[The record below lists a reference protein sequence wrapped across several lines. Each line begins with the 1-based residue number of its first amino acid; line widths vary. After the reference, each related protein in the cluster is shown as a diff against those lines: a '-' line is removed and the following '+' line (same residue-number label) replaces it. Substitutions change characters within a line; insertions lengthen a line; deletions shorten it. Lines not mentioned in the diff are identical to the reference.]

1 VVPMKEQLQQIQAVA
16 IVTFLCVLISVHSD
30 GDYGKWF
37 VIEGIRTDVIQ
48 SVETNDNGTVEITDD
63 TVISVETES
72 DYYNFEYSYY
82 LNYYDHYNGVDQTIS
97 SVSYASADCQD
108 CTNQDK
114 AVGNIKILA
123 YGTAIVAL
131 SVAYMANNSI
141 KNLHN
146 KNLRSSLSSL
156 KYVAIIVL
164 IFGLLTGF
172 LFYTTWPE
180 ALANDERMI
189 NNEEKGRLGCIV
201 EGQEPNEFNFYNNI
215 DCTEYGAVGNDGDTP
230 LPSARLTNV
239 EWKPGMGFFI
249 VLIGSTLTGGG
260 TLYILGNI
268 DEEWLAILKK
278 QELIERKQDIQESE
292 IERNKDLLQE
302 FEETEQSLKDAEI
315 KIEDVRTTAS
325 NIDYKGIEDME
336 GELDR
341 LTALNQSVNTLN
353 NSLESK
359 LKTARLATSEVEKR
373 ARMVE
378 KELKNDLSAKSNLEK
393 EIEDMRVKQENDMRL
408 SDRMTREI
416 SSLRDMSEEA
426 EERALKAENKLK
438 IEKPE
443 TVSALESYDSVKA
456 AYDKTIE
463 EKNNLEKE
471 IMELE
476 QQTLEANER
485 EKAALTEKNDAAQ
498 RRKEMDREVK
508 LMEKNKKRINDKF
521 SDLTANLEKAKKAL
535 SDTREK
541 AAVALSELDL
551 ERETII
557 ELEQKS
563 EKHREKEN
571 EIIDVTDSLKKLQE
585 QVSEQKDTNEGIEDD
600 LNTEIQ
606 RKKRTEKDLSAL
618 EKASKQV
625 SKVMESLKKQFDTAK
640 ADLGIAIE
648 DRNKAERMLETEKSE
663 HEKLREDLEFLQG
676 ATIGNEE
683 DTERKIK
690 AMNIEVPKTTE
701 QAREMREEVDD
712 IADMNKELEDK
723 IKDARLESI
732 KNADKEPEAT
742 PIAEAAPIA
751 GAAIGSSLLVKNL
764 AKETEHNFQLV
775 NPDQADPKSGK
786 LPLSNPIAKAL
797 EGAKEGDE
805 VKVGPNIFKILKLN

>member
-1 VVPMKEQLQQIQAVA
+1 MVPMKEQLQQIQAVA

-37 VIEGIRTDVIQ
+37 IIEGIRTDVTQ
-48 SVETNDNGTVEITDD
+48 GEETNDNGTLEDTTDD
-63 TVISVETES
+63 TIVSVETELG
-72 DYYNFEYSYY
+72 DYNFVYSYY
-82 LNYYDHYNGVDQTIS
+82 LNYYEHYNGADRIIS
-97 SVSYASADCQD
+97 SVSYTSADCQD
-108 CTNQDK
+108 CMNQDK
-114 AVGNIKILA
+114 AAGNIKILA

-141 KNLHN
+141 KSLHN

-189 NNEEKGRLGCIV
+189 NNEEKEKLGCIV

-215 DCTEYGAVGNDGDTP
+215 DCTEYGPVVEDGDTP

-268 DEEWLAILKK
+268 DEEWQAILKK

-292 IERNKDLLQE
+292 VERNKDLLQE
-302 FEETEQSLKDAEI
+302 FEETEQSLKDAER
-315 KIEDVRTTAS
+315 KIEDARTSAS
-325 NIDYKGIEDME
+325 NIDYKGIEDLE
-336 GELDR
+336 DELDR

-373 ARMVE
+373 ARIVM
-378 KELKNDLSAKSNLEK
+378 KELKDDLSAKSNLEK
-393 EIEDMRVKQENDMRL
+393 EIEDMRGKQENDMRL

-416 SSLRDMSEEA
+416 SSLRAMSEEA
-426 EERALKAENKLK
+426 EEKALKAENKLK
-438 IEKPE
+438 VEKPE
-443 TVSALESYDSVKA
+443 TISALESYDSVKA

-471 IMELE
+471 IVELE
-476 QQTLEANER
+476 QQTLGANER

-508 LMEKNKKRINDKF
+508 LMEKNKKRMNDKF
-521 SDLTANLEKAKKAL
+521 SALTTNLEKAKKEL

-557 ELEQKS
+557 ELEQKA
-563 EKHREKEN
+563 EKHREKES
-571 EIIDVTDSLKKLQE
+571 EIVEVTDSMKELQE
-585 QVSEQKDTNEGIEDD
+585 QVNEQKETNKGIEDELKD
-600 LNTEIQ
+600 EIK
-606 RKKRTEKDLSAL
+606 RKKRTEKDLTAL

-648 DRNKAERMLETEKSE
+648 DRNKAERLLETEKSE
-663 HEKLREDLEFLQG
+663 HEKLKEDLDFLQG
-676 ATIGNEE
+676 TTIGGEE
-683 DTERKIK
+683 NTERKIK
-690 AMNIEVPKTTE
+690 AMNIEIPKTTE
-701 QAREMREEVDD
+701 QAREMKEEADN
-712 IADMNKELEDK
+712 IADMSKELEDK

-732 KNADKEPEAT
+732 KNVDKEPET
-742 PIAEAAPIA
+742 APVA
-751 GAAIGSSLLVKNL
+751 GAAVGSSLLVKNL

>member
-1 VVPMKEQLQQIQAVA
+1 M
-16 IVTFLCVLISVHSD
+16 
-30 GDYGKWF
+30 
-37 VIEGIRTDVIQ
+37 
-48 SVETNDNGTVEITDD
+48 
-63 TVISVETES
+63 ISVEQE
-72 DYYNFEYSYY
+72 
-82 LNYYDHYNGVDQTIS
+82 GV
-97 SVSYASADCQD
+97 
-108 CTNQDK
+108 N
-114 AVGNIKILA
+114 
-123 YGTAIVAL
+123 
-131 SVAYMANNSI
+131 
-141 KNLHN
+141 
-146 KNLRSSLSSL
+146 
-156 KYVAIIVL
+156 
-164 IFGLLTGF
+164 
-172 LFYTTWPE
+172 P
-180 ALANDERMI
+180 
-189 NNEEKGRLGCIV
+189 RLGCIV
-201 EGQEPNEFNFYNNI
+201 EGQEPNEFNFYNKGN
-215 DCTEYGAVGNDGDTP
+215 CEEYIPAEVSGDSD
-230 LPSARLTNV
+230 LISARLTSI

-268 DEEWLAILKK
+268 DEEWQAILKK

-292 IERNKDLLQE
+292 VERNKDLLQE
-302 FEETEQSLKDAEI
+302 FEETEQSLKDAER
-315 KIEDVRTTAS
+315 KIEEARTSAS
-325 NIDYKGIEDME
+325 NIDYKGIEDLE
-336 GELDR
+336 DELDR

-378 KELKNDLSAKSNLEK
+378 KELKDDLSAKSNLEK
-393 EIEDMRVKQENDMRL
+393 EIEDMRGKQENDMRL

-416 SSLRDMSEEA
+416 SSLRGMSEEA
-426 EERALKAENKLK
+426 EEKALKAENKLK

-456 AYDKTIE
+456 AYDKTID

-471 IMELE
+471 IVELE

-508 LMEKNKKRINDKF
+508 LMEKNKKRMNDKF
-521 SDLTANLEKAKKAL
+521 SALTTNLEKAKKEL

-557 ELEQKS
+557 ELEQKA
-563 EKHREKEN
+563 EKHREKES
-571 EIIDVTDSLKKLQE
+571 EIVEITDSMKELQE
-585 QVSEQKDTNEGIEDD
+585 QVNEQKETNKGIEDE
-600 LNTEIQ
+600 LKAETK

-648 DRNKAERMLETEKSE
+648 DRNKAERLLETEKSE
-663 HEKLREDLEFLQG
+663 HEKLKEDLDFLQG
-676 ATIGNEE
+676 TTIGGEE

-690 AMNIEVPKTTE
+690 AMNVEIPKTTE
-701 QAREMREEVDD
+701 QAREMKEEADNV
-712 IADMNKELEDK
+712 ADMNKELEDK

-732 KNADKEPEAT
+732 KNADKEPETA
-742 PIAEAAPIA
+742 PVAEAAV
-751 GAAIGSSLLVKNL
+751 GSSLLVKNL

>member
-1 VVPMKEQLQQIQAVA
+1 MKEQLQQIQAVA

-30 GDYGKWF
+30 GDYGRWF
-37 VIEGIRTDVIQ
+37 VVDGIRVDVNHTEAI
-48 SVETNDNGTVEITDD
+48 NDNGTVDDETDD
-63 TVISVETES
+63 TVFSVETES
-72 DYYNFEYSYY
+72 DDYKFEYNYY
-82 LNYYDHYNGVDQTIS
+82 LNYYEHYNGADKTLSQ
-97 SVSYASADCQD
+97 VSYASTDCQD
-108 CTNQDK
+108 CTNQDE
-114 AVGNIKILA
+114 AAGTIKILA
-123 YGTAIVAL
+123 YGTAVVAL
-131 SVAYMANNSI
+131 SVAYMANNSV
-141 KNLHN
+141 KSLHN
-146 KNLRSSLSSL
+146 KNLRSSLSNL

-164 IFGLLTGF
+164 IFGSLTGGS
-172 LFYTTWPE
+172 FYMSWPE
-180 ALANDERMI
+180 AISDDEGMI
-189 NNEEKGRLGCIV
+189 SIEQEGVNPRLGCIV
-201 EGQEPNEFNFYNNI
+201 KGQAPNEFNFYGNI
-215 DCTEYGAVGNDGDTP
+215 DCTEYGEVDTAGDTP
-230 LPSARLTNV
+230 LPSARLTSI
-239 EWKPGMGFFI
+239 EWKPGMGFLI
-249 VLIGSTLTGGG
+249 VLIGSFLTGGG

-268 DEEWLAILKK
+268 DEEWQAILKK

-292 IERNKDLLQE
+292 VERNKDLLHE
-302 FEETEQSLKDAEI
+302 FEETEQSLKEAET
-315 KIEDVRTTAS
+315 KIEEARTSAS
-325 NIDYKGIEDME
+325 TIDYKGIDDLDD
-336 GELDR
+336 ELDR

-378 KELKNDLSAKSNLEK
+378 KELKDDLSAKSNLEK
-393 EIEDMRVKQENDMRL
+393 EIEDMRRKQENDMRL

-438 IEKPE
+438 VEKPE

-485 EKAALTEKNDAAQ
+485 EKAALTEKNDATQ

-508 LMEKNKKRINDKF
+508 LMEKNKKRMNDKF
-521 SDLTANLEKAKKAL
+521 STLTTNLEKAKKEL

-557 ELEQKS
+557 ELEQKA
-563 EKHREKEN
+563 EEHRAKEKEIV
-571 EIIDVTDSLKKLQE
+571 EITDSMKELQE
-585 QVSEQKDTNEGIEDD
+585 QVDEQKETNKGIEDE
-600 LNTEIQ
+600 LKTEIE
-606 RKKRTEKDLSAL
+606 RKKKTQKDLKAL

-640 ADLGIAIE
+640 EELGIAID
-648 DRNKAERMLETEKSE
+648 DRNKAERLLETEKGE
-663 HEKLREDLEFLQG
+663 NEKLMEDLDFLQG
-676 ATIGNEE
+676 ATIGSEE

-690 AMNIEVPKTTE
+690 AMNIEIPKTTE
-701 QAREMREEVDD
+701 QAREMREEAENV
-712 IADMNKELEDK
+712 ADMNKELEDK

-732 KNADKEPEAT
+732 KDADKES
-742 PIAEAAPIA
+742 EAAPVA
-751 GAAIGSSLLVKNL
+751 GASIGSSLLVKNL
-764 AKETEHNFQLV
+764 AKETEHNFELV

-797 EGAKEGDE
+797 EGSKEGDE
-805 VKVGPNIFKILKLN
+805 VKVGPNIFKVLKLN

>member
-37 VIEGIRTDVIQ
+37 IIEGIRTDVIQ
-48 SVETNDNGTVEITDD
+48 GEETNDNGTLEDTTDD
-63 TVISVETES
+63 TIVSVETELG
-72 DYYNFEYSYY
+72 DYNFVYSYY
-82 LNYYDHYNGVDQTIS
+82 LNYYEHYNGADRIIS
-97 SVSYASADCQD
+97 SVSYTSADCQD
-108 CTNQDK
+108 CMNQDK
-114 AVGNIKILA
+114 AAGNIKILA

-141 KNLHN
+141 KSLHN

-189 NNEEKGRLGCIV
+189 NNEEKEKLGCIV

-215 DCTEYGAVGNDGDTP
+215 DCTEYGPVVEDGDTP

-268 DEEWLAILKK
+268 DEEWQAILKK
-278 QELIERKQDIQESE
+278 QELIERKEGIQESE
-292 IERNKDLLQE
+292 VERNNDLLQE
-302 FEETEQSLKDAEI
+302 FEETEKSLKDAER
-315 KIEDVRTTAS
+315 KIEEVRTSAS
-325 NIDYKGIEDME
+325 NIDYKGIEDLE
-336 GELDR
+336 YELDR

-373 ARMVE
+373 ARMIE
-378 KELKNDLSAKSNLEK
+378 KELTDDLSAKSNLEK
-393 EIEDMRVKQENDMRL
+393 EIEDMRGKQENDMRL

-416 SSLRDMSEEA
+416 SSLRAMSEEA
-426 EERALKAENKLK
+426 EEKALKAENKLK
-438 IEKPE
+438 VEKPE
-443 TVSALESYDSVKA
+443 TISALESYDSVKA

-471 IMELE
+471 IVELE

-485 EKAALTEKNDAAQ
+485 EKAALTEKNDATQ

-508 LMEKNKKRINDKF
+508 LMEKNKKRMNDKF
-521 SDLTANLEKAKKAL
+521 SALTTDLEKAKKEL

-557 ELEQKS
+557 ELEQKA
-563 EKHREKEN
+563 EEHRTKEKEIV
-571 EIIDVTDSLKKLQE
+571 EIADSMKELQE
-585 QVSEQKDTNEGIEDD
+585 QVNEQRETNKGIKDELKTETERKKKTQKD
-600 LNTEIQ
+600 L
-606 RKKRTEKDLSAL
+606 KAL
-618 EKASKQV
+618 ENASKQV

-640 ADLGIAIE
+640 EELGVATE
-648 DRNKAERMLETEKSE
+648 DRNKAERLLETEKGE
-663 HEKLREDLEFLQG
+663 HVKLMDDLDFLQG
-676 ATIGNEE
+676 TTIGGEE
-683 DTERKIK
+683 NTERKIK
-690 AMNIEVPKTTE
+690 AMNIEIPKTTE
-701 QAREMREEVDD
+701 QAREMGEEADN

-732 KNADKEPEAT
+732 KNADKEPETALV
-742 PIAEAAPIA
+742 AE
-751 GAAIGSSLLVKNL
+751 AAIGSSLLVKNL
-764 AKETEHNFQLV
+764 AKETEHQFQLV

-805 VKVGPNIFKILKLN
+805 VKVGPNIFKVLKLN

>member
-1 VVPMKEQLQQIQAVA
+1 MVPMKEQLQQIQAVA

-37 VIEGIRTDVIQ
+37 IIEGIRTDVIQ
-48 SVETNDNGTVEITDD
+48 GEETNDNGTLEDTTDD
-63 TVISVETES
+63 TIVSVETELG
-72 DYYNFEYSYY
+72 DYNFVYSYY
-82 LNYYDHYNGVDQTIS
+82 LNYYEHYNGADRIIS
-97 SVSYASADCQD
+97 SVSYTSADCQD
-108 CTNQDK
+108 CMNQDK
-114 AVGNIKILA
+114 AAGNIKILA

-141 KNLHN
+141 KSLHN

-189 NNEEKGRLGCIV
+189 NNEENEKLGCIV

-215 DCTEYGAVGNDGDTP
+215 DCTEYGPVVEDGDTP

-268 DEEWLAILKK
+268 DEEWQAILKK

-292 IERNKDLLQE
+292 VERNKDLLQE
-302 FEETEQSLKDAEI
+302 FEETEQSLKDAER
-315 KIEDVRTTAS
+315 KIEEARTSAS
-325 NIDYKGIEDME
+325 NIDYKGIEDLE
-336 GELDR
+336 DELDR

-378 KELKNDLSAKSNLEK
+378 KELKDDLSAKSNLEK
-393 EIEDMRVKQENDMRL
+393 EIEDMRRKQENDMRL

-416 SSLRDMSEEA
+416 SSLRGMSEEA

-438 IEKPE
+438 VEKPE
-443 TVSALESYDSVKA
+443 TISALESYDSVKA

-471 IMELE
+471 IVELE

-485 EKAALTEKNDAAQ
+485 EKAALTEKNNAAQ

-508 LMEKNKKRINDKF
+508 LMEKNKKRMNDKF
-521 SDLTANLEKAKKAL
+521 SALTTNLEKAKKEL

-551 ERETII
+551 ERETIV
-557 ELEQKS
+557 ELEQKA
-563 EKHREKEN
+563 EKHREKES
-571 EIIDVTDSLKKLQE
+571 EIVEVTDSMKELQE
-585 QVSEQKDTNEGIEDD
+585 QVNEQKETNKGIGDE
-600 LNTEIQ
+600 LKAEIK

-648 DRNKAERMLETEKSE
+648 DRNKAERLLETEKSE
-663 HEKLREDLEFLQG
+663 HEKLKDDLDFLQG
-676 ATIGNEE
+676 TTIGGEE

-690 AMNIEVPKTTE
+690 AMNIEIPKTTE
-701 QAREMREEVDD
+701 QAREMREEADNIV
-712 IADMNKELEDK
+712 DMNKELEDK

-732 KNADKEPEAT
+732 KSADKEPEA
-742 PIAEAAPIA
+742 APVA
-751 GAAIGSSLLVKNL
+751 GATVGSSLLVRNL

-805 VKVGPNIFKILKLN
+805 VKVGPKGNIFKILKLN

>member
-1 VVPMKEQLQQIQAVA
+1 MVPMKEQLQQIQAVA

-37 VIEGIRTDVIQ
+37 VVEGAREDITYADVTDSDGNV
-48 SVETNDNGTVEITDD
+48 TTVATEADD
-63 TVISVETES
+63 
-72 DYYNFEYSYY
+72 YNFVYSYY
-82 LNYYDHYNGVDQTIS
+82 LNYYEQYNGADQTIS

-108 CTNQDK
+108 CTNQDE
-114 AVGNIKILA
+114 AAGNIKILA

-131 SVAYMANNSI
+131 SVAYMANNSV
-141 KNLHN
+141 KSLHN
-146 KNLRSSLSSL
+146 KSLRSSLSNL

-180 ALANDERMI
+180 ALIMDEGMI
-189 NNEEKGRLGCIV
+189 SVEQEGVNPRLGCIV
-201 EGQEPNEFNFYNNI
+201 EGQEPNEFNFYNKGN
-215 DCTEYGAVGNDGDTP
+215 CEEYIPAEVSGDSD
-230 LPSARLTNV
+230 LISARLTSI

-268 DEEWLAILKK
+268 DEEWQAILKK

-292 IERNKDLLQE
+292 VERNKDLLQE
-302 FEETEQSLKDAEI
+302 FEETEQSLKDAER
-315 KIEDVRTTAS
+315 KIEEARTSAS
-325 NIDYKGIEDME
+325 NVDYKGIEDLE
-336 GELDR
+336 DELDR

-378 KELKNDLSAKSNLEK
+378 KELKDDLSAKSNLEK
-393 EIEDMRVKQENDMRL
+393 EIEDMRGKQENDMRL

-416 SSLRDMSEEA
+416 SSLRGMSEEA
-426 EERALKAENKLK
+426 EEKALKAENKLK

-456 AYDKTIE
+456 AYDKTLD

-471 IMELE
+471 IVELE

-508 LMEKNKKRINDKF
+508 LMEKNKKRMNDKF
-521 SDLTANLEKAKKAL
+521 SALTTNLEKAKKEL

-557 ELEQKS
+557 ELEQKA
-563 EKHREKEN
+563 EKHREKES
-571 EIIDVTDSLKKLQE
+571 EIVEITDSMKELQE
-585 QVSEQKDTNEGIEDD
+585 QVNEQKETNKGIEDE
-600 LNTEIQ
+600 LKAETK

-648 DRNKAERMLETEKSE
+648 DRNKAERLLETEKSE
-663 HEKLREDLEFLQG
+663 HEKLKEDLDFLQG
-676 ATIGNEE
+676 TTIGGEE

-690 AMNIEVPKTTE
+690 AMNVEIPKTTE
-701 QAREMREEVDD
+701 QAREMREEADNV
-712 IADMNKELEDK
+712 ADMNKELEDK

-732 KNADKEPEAT
+732 KNADKEPETA
-742 PIAEAAPIA
+742 PVAEAAV
-751 GAAIGSSLLVKNL
+751 GSSLLVKNL

>member
-1 VVPMKEQLQQIQAVA
+1 MVPMKEQLQQIQAVA

-37 VIEGIRTDVIQ
+37 IIEGIRTDVTQ
-48 SVETNDNGTVEITDD
+48 GEETNDNGTLEDTTDD
-63 TVISVETES
+63 TIVSVETELG
-72 DYYNFEYSYY
+72 DYNFVYSYY
-82 LNYYDHYNGVDQTIS
+82 LNYYEHYNGADRIIS
-97 SVSYASADCQD
+97 SVSYTSADCQD
-108 CTNQDK
+108 CMNQDK
-114 AVGNIKILA
+114 AAGNIKILA

-141 KNLHN
+141 KSLHN

-189 NNEEKGRLGCIV
+189 NNEENEKLGCIV

-215 DCTEYGAVGNDGDTP
+215 DCTEYGAVVKDGDTP

-268 DEEWLAILKK
+268 DEEWQAILKK

-292 IERNKDLLQE
+292 VERNKDLLQE
-302 FEETEQSLKDAEI
+302 FEETEESLKDAER
-315 KIEDVRTTAS
+315 KIEEVRTSAS
-325 NIDYKGIEDME
+325 NIDYKGIEDLE
-336 GELDR
+336 YELDR

-373 ARMVE
+373 ARMIE
-378 KELKNDLSAKSNLEK
+378 KELTDDLSAKSNLEK
-393 EIEDMRVKQENDMRL
+393 EIEDMRGKQENDMRL

-416 SSLRDMSEEA
+416 SSLRAMSEEA
-426 EERALKAENKLK
+426 EEKALKAENKLK
-438 IEKPE
+438 VEKPE
-443 TVSALESYDSVKA
+443 TISALESYDSVKA

-471 IMELE
+471 IVELE

-485 EKAALTEKNDAAQ
+485 EKAALTERNDAAQ

-508 LMEKNKKRINDKF
+508 LMEKNKKRMNDKF
-521 SDLTANLEKAKKAL
+521 SDLTTNLEKARKEL

-541 AAVALSELDL
+541 AAIALSELDL

-557 ELEQKS
+557 ELEQKA
-563 EKHREKEN
+563 EEHRAKEKEIV
-571 EIIDVTDSLKKLQE
+571 EITDSMKELQE
-585 QVSEQKDTNEGIEDD
+585 QVNEQKDTNKGIEDE
-600 LNTEIQ
+600 LKAETK

-625 SKVMESLKKQFDTAK
+625 SKVMESLKKEFDAAK

-648 DRNKAERMLETEKSE
+648 DRNKAERLLETEKGE
-663 HEKLREDLEFLQG
+663 HVKLMDDLDFLQG
-676 ATIGNEE
+676 TTIGGEE

-690 AMNIEVPKTTE
+690 AMNIEIPKTTE
-701 QAREMREEVDD
+701 QAREMREEADNIV
-712 IADMNKELEDK
+712 DMNKELEDK

-732 KNADKEPEAT
+732 KSADKEPEAAT
-742 PIAEAAPIA
+742 VA
-751 GAAIGSSLLVKNL
+751 GATVGSSLLVRNL

-805 VKVGPNIFKILKLN
+805 VKVGPKGNIFKILKLN

>member
-1 VVPMKEQLQQIQAVA
+1 MVPMKEQLQQIQAVA
-16 IVTFLCVLISVHSD
+16 IVTFICVLISVHSD
-30 GDYGKWF
+30 GNYGKWF
-37 VIEGIRTDVIQ
+37 VVEGVKEDIIYN
-48 SVETNDNGTVEITDD
+48 SEGNA
-63 TVISVETES
+63 TES
-72 DYYNFEYSYY
+72 NDYNFEYSYY
-82 LNYYDHYNGVDQTIS
+82 LNYYEHYNSADQTII
-97 SVSYASADCQD
+97 SVSYASTDCQD
-108 CTNQDK
+108 CTNQDE
-114 AVGNIKILA
+114 ASGNIKILA

-131 SVAYMANNSI
+131 SVAYMANNSV
-141 KNLHN
+141 KSLHN
-146 KNLRSSLSSL
+146 KNLRSSLSTL

-164 IFGLLTGF
+164 IFGVLTGF

-180 ALANDERMI
+180 ALVMDEEMI
-189 NNEEKGRLGCIV
+189 NVEQEGVNPRLGCIV
-201 EGQEPNEFNFYNNI
+201 EGQAPNEFNFYNSGN
-215 DCTEYGAVGNDGDTP
+215 CEEYIPAPASGDTD
-230 LPSARLTNV
+230 LISARLTSI

-268 DEEWLAILKK
+268 DEEWQAILKK
-278 QELIERKQDIQESE
+278 QELIERKQDIQKSE
-292 IERNKDLLQE
+292 VERNKDLLQE
-302 FEETEQSLKDAEI
+302 FKETEQSLKDAER
-315 KIEDVRTTAS
+315 KIEDARTSAS
-325 NIDYKGIEDME
+325 NIDYKGIEDLE
-336 GELDR
+336 DELDR

-378 KELKNDLSAKSNLEK
+378 NELKDDLSAKSNLES
-393 EIEDMRVKQENDMRL
+393 EIEDMRGKQENDMRL
-408 SDRMTREI
+408 TDRMTREI
-416 SSLRDMSEEA
+416 SSLRGMNEEA

-443 TVSALESYDSVKA
+443 TISALESYDSVKA
-456 AYDKTIE
+456 AYDKTME

-476 QQTLEANER
+476 QQTIEATER
-485 EKAALTEKNDAAQ
+485 EKAALTEKNDATQ
-498 RRKEMDREVK
+498 RRKEMDREVI
-508 LMEKNKKRINDKF
+508 LMEKNKKRMNDKF
-521 SDLTANLEKAKKAL
+521 SALTTDLEKAKKEL

-557 ELEQKS
+557 ELEQKA
-563 EKHREKEN
+563 EEHRTKEKEIV
-571 EIIDVTDSLKKLQE
+571 EITDSMKELQE
-585 QVSEQKDTNEGIEDD
+585 QVNEQKDTNKGIGDE
-600 LNTEIQ
+600 LKTETE
-606 RKKRTEKDLSAL
+606 RKKKTQKDLKAL
-618 EKASKQV
+618 ENASKQV

-640 ADLGIAIE
+640 EELGVATE
-648 DRNKAERMLETEKSE
+648 DRNKAERLLETEKGE
-663 HEKLREDLEFLQG
+663 HVKLMDDLDFLQG
-676 ATIGNEE
+676 TTIGGEE

-690 AMNIEVPKTTE
+690 AMNIEIPKTTE
-701 QAREMREEVDD
+701 QAREMGEEADN

-732 KNADKEPEAT
+732 KNADKEPETALV
-742 PIAEAAPIA
+742 AE
-751 GAAIGSSLLVKNL
+751 AAIGSSLLVKNL
-764 AKETEHNFQLV
+764 AKETEHQFQLV

-805 VKVGPNIFKILKLN
+805 VKVGPNIFKVLKLN

>member
-1 VVPMKEQLQQIQAVA
+1 MVPMKEQLQQIQAVA
-16 IVTFLCVLISVHSD
+16 IVTFICVLISVHSD

-37 VIEGIRTDVIQ
+37 VVDGVREDITYADVTD
-48 SVETNDNGTVEITDD
+48 SNGNVTTVT
-63 TVISVETES
+63 TEA
-72 DYYNFEYSYY
+72 DHYKFEYSYY
-82 LNYYDHYNGVDQTIS
+82 LNYYEHYNGADQTTS
-97 SVSYASADCQD
+97 SVSYASVDCQD
-108 CTNQDK
+108 CTNQDEV
-114 AVGNIKILA
+114 AENIKILA
-123 YGTAIVAL
+123 YGTAIIAL
-131 SVAYMANNSI
+131 SVAYMANNSV

-146 KNLRSSLSSL
+146 KNLRSSLSTL

-164 IFGLLTGF
+164 IFGVLTGF

-180 ALANDERMI
+180 ALVMDEEMI
-189 NNEEKGRLGCIV
+189 NVEQEGVNPRLGCIV
-201 EGQEPNEFNFYNNI
+201 EGQAPNEFNFYNNGN
-215 DCTEYGAVGNDGDTP
+215 CEEYIPATVSGDSD
-230 LPSARLTNV
+230 LISARLTSI

-268 DEEWLAILKK
+268 DEEWQAILKK
-278 QELIERKQDIQESE
+278 QELIERKQDIQKSE
-292 IERNKDLLQE
+292 VERNKDLLQE
-302 FEETEQSLKDAEI
+302 FEETEQSLKNAER
-315 KIEDVRTTAS
+315 KIEDARTSAS
-325 NIDYKGIEDME
+325 NIDYKGIENLE
-336 GELDR
+336 NELDR

-373 ARMVE
+373 ARMIE
-378 KELKNDLSAKSNLEK
+378 KELTDDLSAKSNLEK
-393 EIEDMRVKQENDMRL
+393 EIEDMRGKQENDMRL

-416 SSLRDMSEEA
+416 SSLRGISEEA
-426 EERALKAENKLK
+426 EEKALKAENKLK

-443 TVSALESYDSVKA
+443 TISALESYDSVKA
-456 AYDKTIE
+456 AYDKTME

-476 QQTLEANER
+476 QQTIEANER
-485 EKAALTEKNDAAQ
+485 EKAALTEKNDATQ

-508 LMEKNKKRINDKF
+508 LMEKNKKRMNDKF
-521 SDLTANLEKAKKAL
+521 SALTTDLEKAKKEL

-557 ELEQKS
+557 ELEQKA
-563 EKHREKEN
+563 EEHRTKEKEIV
-571 EIIDVTDSLKKLQE
+571 EITDSMKELQE
-585 QVSEQKDTNEGIEDD
+585 QVNEQKDTNKGIGDE
-600 LNTEIQ
+600 LKTETE
-606 RKKRTEKDLSAL
+606 RKKKTQKDLKAL

-640 ADLGIAIE
+640 EELGIAIE
-648 DRNKAERMLETEKSE
+648 DRNKAERLLETEKGE
-663 HEKLREDLEFLQG
+663 HVKLMDDLDFLQG
-676 ATIGNEE
+676 TTIGGEE

-690 AMNIEVPKTTE
+690 AMNIEIPKTTE
-701 QAREMREEVDD
+701 QAREMGEEADN

-732 KNADKEPEAT
+732 KNADKEPETALV
-742 PIAEAAPIA
+742 AE
-751 GAAIGSSLLVKNL
+751 AAIGSSLLVKNL
-764 AKETEHNFQLV
+764 AKETEHQFQLV

-805 VKVGPNIFKILKLN
+805 VKVGPNIFKVLKLN

>member
-1 VVPMKEQLQQIQAVA
+1 MVPMKEQLQQIQAVA

-37 VIEGIRTDVIQ
+37 IIEGIRTDVIQ
-48 SVETNDNGTVEITDD
+48 GEETNDNGTLEDTTDD
-63 TVISVETES
+63 TIVSVETELG
-72 DYYNFEYSYY
+72 DYNFVYSYY
-82 LNYYDHYNGVDQTIS
+82 LNYYEHYNGADRIIS
-97 SVSYASADCQD
+97 SVSYTSADCQD
-108 CTNQDK
+108 CMNQDK
-114 AVGNIKILA
+114 AAGNIKILA

-141 KNLHN
+141 KSLHN

-189 NNEEKGRLGCIV
+189 NNEEKEKLGCIV

-215 DCTEYGAVGNDGDTP
+215 DCTEYGPVVEDGDTP

-268 DEEWLAILKK
+268 DEEWQAILKK

-292 IERNKDLLQE
+292 VERNKDLLQE
-302 FEETEQSLKDAEI
+302 FEETEQSLKDAER
-315 KIEDVRTTAS
+315 KIEEVRTSAS
-325 NIDYKGIEDME
+325 NIDYKGIEDLE
-336 GELDR
+336 YELDR

-373 ARMVE
+373 ARMIE
-378 KELKNDLSAKSNLEK
+378 KELTDDLSAKSNLEK
-393 EIEDMRVKQENDMRL
+393 EIEDMRGKQENDMRL

-416 SSLRDMSEEA
+416 SSLRAMSEEA
-426 EERALKAENKLK
+426 EEKALKAENKLK
-438 IEKPE
+438 VEKPE
-443 TVSALESYDSVKA
+443 TISALESYDSVKA

-471 IMELE
+471 IVELE

-485 EKAALTEKNDAAQ
+485 EKAALTERNDAAQ

-508 LMEKNKKRINDKF
+508 LMEKNKKRMNDKF
-521 SDLTANLEKAKKAL
+521 SALTTNLEKARKELA
-535 SDTREK
+535 DTREK
-541 AAVALSELDL
+541 AAIALSELDL

-557 ELEQKS
+557 ELEQKA
-563 EKHREKEN
+563 EEHRAKEKEIV
-571 EIIDVTDSLKKLQE
+571 EITDSMKELQE
-585 QVSEQKDTNEGIEDD
+585 QVNEQKDTNKGIEDE
-600 LNTEIQ
+600 LKAETK

-625 SKVMESLKKQFDTAK
+625 SKVMESLKKEFDAAK

-648 DRNKAERMLETEKSE
+648 DRNKAERLLETEKGE
-663 HEKLREDLEFLQG
+663 HVKLMDDLDFLQG
-676 ATIGNEE
+676 TTIGGEE

-690 AMNIEVPKTTE
+690 AMNIEIPKTTE
-701 QAREMREEVDD
+701 QAREMREEADNIV
-712 IADMNKELEDK
+712 DMNKELEDK

-732 KNADKEPEAT
+732 KSADKEPEAAT
-742 PIAEAAPIA
+742 VA
-751 GAAIGSSLLVKNL
+751 GATVGSSLLVRNL

-805 VKVGPNIFKILKLN
+805 VKVGPKGNIFKILKLN

>member
-16 IVTFLCVLISVHSD
+16 IVTFICVLISVHSD

-37 VIEGIRTDVIQ
+37 VVDGVREDITYADVTD
-48 SVETNDNGTVEITDD
+48 SNGNVT
-63 TVISVETES
+63 TVITEA
-72 DYYNFEYSYY
+72 DDYNFEYSYY
-82 LNYYDHYNGVDQTIS
+82 LNYYEHYNGADQTIS
-97 SVSYASADCQD
+97 SASYASVDCQD
-108 CTNQDK
+108 CTNQDE
-114 AVGNIKILA
+114 AAGNIKILA
-123 YGTAIVAL
+123 YGTAIIAL
-131 SVAYMANNSI
+131 SVAYMANNSV

-146 KNLRSSLSSL
+146 KSLRSTLSNL

-180 ALANDERMI
+180 ALIMDEEMI
-189 NNEEKGRLGCIV
+189 SIEQEGVNPRLGCIV
-201 EGQEPNEFNFYNNI
+201 DGQAPNEFNFYNKGN
-215 DCTEYGAVGNDGDTP
+215 CEEYILAELSGDSD
-230 LPSARLTNV
+230 LISARLTSI
-239 EWKPGMGFFI
+239 EWRPGMGFFI

-268 DEEWLAILKK
+268 DEEWQAILKK
-278 QELIERKQDIQESE
+278 QELIERKQDIQKSE
-292 IERNKDLLQE
+292 VERNEDLLQE
-302 FEETEQSLKDAEI
+302 FKETDQSLKDAER
-315 KIEDVRTTAS
+315 KIEDARTSAS
-325 NIDYKGIEDME
+325 NIDYKGIENLE
-336 GELDR
+336 NELDR

-373 ARMVE
+373 ARMIM
-378 KELKNDLSAKSNLEK
+378 KELNDDISAKSNLER
-393 EIEDMRVKQENDMRL
+393 EIEDMRGKQEKDMRL

-416 SSLRDMSEEA
+416 SSLRGISEEA
-426 EERALKAENKLK
+426 EEKALKAENKLK

-443 TVSALESYDSVKA
+443 TISALESYDSVKA
-456 AYDKTIE
+456 AHDKTTE

-471 IMELE
+471 IMEFE

-485 EKAALTEKNDAAQ
+485 EKAALTEKNDATQ

-508 LMEKNKKRINDKF
+508 LMEKNKKRMNDKF
-521 SDLTANLEKAKKAL
+521 SALTTDLEKAKKEL

-557 ELEQKS
+557 ELEQKA
-563 EKHREKEN
+563 EEHRTKEKEIV
-571 EIIDVTDSLKKLQE
+571 EIADSMKELQE
-585 QVSEQKDTNEGIEDD
+585 QVNEQKDTNKGIKDE
-600 LNTEIQ
+600 LKTETE
-606 RKKRTEKDLSAL
+606 RKKKTQKDLKSL

-625 SKVMESLKKQFDTAK
+625 SKVMESMKKQFDTAK
-640 ADLGIAIE
+640 EELGVAIE
-648 DRNKAERMLETEKSE
+648 DRNKAERLLETEKGD
-663 HEKLREDLEFLQG
+663 HVKLMDDLDFLQG
-676 ATIGNEE
+676 ATIGGEE

-690 AMNIEVPKTTE
+690 AMNIEIPKTTE
-701 QAREMREEVDD
+701 QAREMGEEADN

-732 KNADKEPEAT
+732 KNADKEPET
-742 PIAEAAPIA
+742 TLVTK
-751 GAAIGSSLLVKNL
+751 AAIGSSLLVKNL
-764 AKETEHNFQLV
+764 AKETEHQFQLV

-805 VKVGPNIFKILKLN
+805 VKVGPNIFKVLKLN

>member
-1 VVPMKEQLQQIQAVA
+1 MVPMKEQLQQIQAVA

-37 VIEGIRTDVIQ
+37 IIEGIRTDVIQ
-48 SVETNDNGTVEITDD
+48 GEETNDNGTLEDTTDD
-63 TVISVETES
+63 TIVSVETELG
-72 DYYNFEYSYY
+72 DYNFVYSYY
-82 LNYYDHYNGVDQTIS
+82 LNYYEHYNGADRIIS
-97 SVSYASADCQD
+97 SVSYTSADCQD
-108 CTNQDK
+108 CMNQDK
-114 AVGNIKILA
+114 AAGNIKILA

-141 KNLHN
+141 KSLHN

-189 NNEEKGRLGCIV
+189 NNEENEKLGCIV

-215 DCTEYGAVGNDGDTP
+215 DCTEYGPVVEDGDTP

-268 DEEWLAILKK
+268 DEEWQAILKK

-292 IERNKDLLQE
+292 VERNKDLLHE
-302 FEETEQSLKDAEI
+302 FEETEQSLKEAETS
-315 KIEDVRTTAS
+315 IEEARTSAS
-325 NIDYKGIEDME
+325 TIDYKGIEDLE
-336 GELDR
+336 DELDR

-373 ARMVE
+373 ARIVI
-378 KELKNDLSAKSNLEK
+378 KELNDDLSAKSNLEK
-393 EIEDMRVKQENDMRL
+393 EIEDMRGKQENDMRL

-416 SSLRDMSEEA
+416 SSLRAMSEEA
-426 EERALKAENKLK
+426 EEKALKAENKLK
-438 IEKPE
+438 VEKPE
-443 TVSALESYDSVKA
+443 TISALESYDSVKA

-471 IMELE
+471 IVELE

-485 EKAALTEKNDAAQ
+485 EKAALTERNDAAQ

-508 LMEKNKKRINDKF
+508 LMEKNKKRMNDKF
-521 SDLTANLEKAKKAL
+521 SALTTNLEKAKKEL

-541 AAVALSELDL
+541 AAIALSELDL

-557 ELEQKS
+557 ELEQKA
-563 EKHREKEN
+563 EKHREKES
-571 EIIDVTDSLKKLQE
+571 EIVEVTDSMKELQE
-585 QVSEQKDTNEGIEDD
+585 QVNEQKETNNDIGDE
-600 LNTEIQ
+600 LKAEIK
-606 RKKRTEKDLSAL
+606 RKKRTEKDLTAL

-648 DRNKAERMLETEKSE
+648 DRNKAERLLETEKSE
-663 HEKLREDLEFLQG
+663 HEKLKEDLDFLQG
-676 ATIGNEE
+676 TTIGGEE
-683 DTERKIK
+683 NTERKIK
-690 AMNIEVPKTTE
+690 AMNIEIPKTTE
-701 QAREMREEVDD
+701 QAREMKEEADN
-712 IADMNKELEDK
+712 IADMSKELEDK

-732 KNADKEPEAT
+732 KNADKEPETALV
-742 PIAEAAPIA
+742 AE
-751 GAAIGSSLLVKNL
+751 AAIGSSLLVKNL
-764 AKETEHNFQLV
+764 AKETEHQFQLV

-805 VKVGPNIFKILKLN
+805 VKVGPNIFKVLKLN

>member
-1 VVPMKEQLQQIQAVA
+1 MKEQLQQIQAVA
-16 IVTFLCVLISVHSD
+16 MVTFLCVLISVHSD
-30 GDYGKWF
+30 GDYGRWF
-37 VIEGIRTDVIQ
+37 VVDGIRVDVTHTQAI
-48 SVETNDNGTVEITDD
+48 NDNGTVDDETDD
-63 TVISVETES
+63 TVFSVETES
-72 DYYNFEYSYY
+72 DDYNFEYNYY
-82 LNYYDHYNGVDQTIS
+82 LNYYEHYNGGDQTIS
-97 SVSYASADCQD
+97 QVSYDSADCKD
-108 CTNQDK
+108 CANQDE
-114 AVGNIKILA
+114 AAGTIKILA
-123 YGTAIVAL
+123 YGTSIVAL
-131 SVAYMANNSI
+131 SVAYMANNSV
-141 KNLHN
+141 KSLHN
-146 KNLRSSLSSL
+146 KNLRSSLSNL

-164 IFGLLTGF
+164 IFGLLTGGS
-172 LFYTTWPE
+172 FYMSWPE
-180 ALANDERMI
+180 ALSDDEGMI
-189 NNEEKGRLGCIV
+189 SIEQEGVDSRLGCIV
-201 EGQEPNEFNFYNNI
+201 KGQAPNEFSFYGNI
-215 DCTEYGAVGNDGDTP
+215 DCTEYGEADTAGDTP
-230 LPSARLTNV
+230 LPSARLTSI

-249 VLIGSTLTGGG
+249 VLIGSALTGGG

-268 DEEWLAILKK
+268 DEEWQAILKK

-292 IERNKDLLQE
+292 VERNKDLLQE
-302 FEETEQSLKDAEI
+302 FEETEESLKDAER
-315 KIEDVRTTAS
+315 KIEDARTSAS
-325 NIDYKGIEDME
+325 NIDYKGIEDLE
-336 GELDR
+336 DELDR

-378 KELKNDLSAKSNLEK
+378 KELKDDLSAKSNLEK

-426 EERALKAENKLK
+426 EEKALKAENKLK

-508 LMEKNKKRINDKF
+508 LMEKNKKRMNDKF
-521 SDLTANLEKAKKAL
+521 SALTTNLEKAKKELYA
-535 SDTREK
+535 TREK

-557 ELEQKS
+557 ELEQKA
-563 EKHREKEN
+563 EKHREKES
-571 EIIDVTDSLKKLQE
+571 EIVEITDSMKELQE
-585 QVSEQKDTNEGIEDD
+585 QVSEQKDTNKGIEDD
-600 LNTEIQ
+600 LKAEIK
-606 RKKRTEKDLSAL
+606 RKKRTEKDLTAL

-648 DRNKAERMLETEKSE
+648 DRNKAERLLETEKSE
-663 HEKLREDLEFLQG
+663 HEKLKEDLEFLQG
-676 ATIGNEE
+676 ATIGSEE

-690 AMNIEVPKTTE
+690 AMNIEIPKTTE
-701 QAREMREEVDD
+701 QAREMREEADNV
-712 IADMNKELEDK
+712 ADMNKELEDK
-723 IKDARLESI
+723 IKDARIESI
-732 KNADKEPEAT
+732 KTADKEPET
-742 PIAEAAPIA
+742 APVA